1 MKRIISIVIILILFI
16 SVLYSQSESD
26 FFKACLS
33 GDIKTVENYIN
44 NGGNIDAEDESGFT
58 GLMLS
63 SGRKHENI
71 VDLLLKHKANPN
83 IVHSSSGVTALI
95 LASTVK
101 NNEKILEKLIDNGAD
116 INASTF
122 GLTALTQSLT
132 QTNNSNVLL
141 LLKKGADPNINLS
154 LGNNKTSPLIYAVEN
169 GNHQVVLSLIGAGAN
184 IDYQDNY
191 GQTALMWACMKNKK
205 QIVELL
211 LASQADIYITDKKGN
226 TALDLTN
233 NEEILS
239 ILRKYY

>member
-1 MKRIISIVIILILFI
+1 MKRIISIVIVLILSI
-16 SVLYSQSESD
+16 SVLYSQSEAD
-26 FFKACLS
+26 FFKACLN

-71 VDLLLKHKANPN
+71 VDLLLKNKANPN
-83 IVHSSSGVTALI
+83 IIHSYSGLTALI
-95 LASTVK
+95 LASNVK
-101 NNEKILEKLIDNGAD
+101 DNEKILEKLIDNGAD
-116 INASTF
+116 INASAF

-132 QTNNSNVLL
+132 QTNDSNILL

-154 LGNNKTSPLIYAVEN
+154 FGNNKTSPLIYAVEN
-169 GNHQVVLSLIGAGAN
+169 GNHQVVLSLIAAGAD

-211 LASQADIYITDKKGN
+211 LAAQADVYITDKKGN

-233 NEEILS
+233 NEKILN
-239 ILRKYY
+239 ILKKYY